1 MSIASTSNG
10 CCRQSQCCRS
20 QQCIA
25 AGRPQCRGSIASPR
39 HHCCRVSNLP
49 PLLAAEIVIAVGSI
63 TPGSICLG
71 LRTQTRR
78 ARRPGRAE
86 RAARQHPPSQ
96 TGSGVTGV
104 GGVCCSREG
113 AGVVLLGIGGTKFV
127 RTEETRQQY
136 IGVGPGGWNSI
147 FAKNWVLGT
156 EVKRDCS
163 YNNFTKHRNCVRACG
178 VLVTG

>member
-1 MSIASTSNG
+1 MLPAVTMLPIAAMY
-10 CCRQSQCCRS
+10 CCRP
-20 QQCIA
+20 A
-25 AGRPQCRGSIASPR
+25 AMPR
-39 HHCCRVSNLP
+39 QHCGTKA
-49 PLLAAEIVIAVGSI
+49 PLLPRQQLAVEIVIAVGSI

-127 RTEETRQQY
+127 RTEETLQQY
-136 IGVGPGGWNSI
+136 ILVEAIGVP
-147 FAKNWVLGT
+147 
-156 EVKRDCS
+156 
-163 YNNFTKHRNCVRACG
+163 
-178 VLVTG
+178 